1 MLEVRQDYAETVYR
15 LVFPT
20 VCLDSTGRWWGGV
33 TPGGSVGVGI
43 TPHRGASLTS
53 LSCAL

>member
-1 MLEVRQDYAETVYR
+1 MLEVRQDYTETVYR

-20 VCLDSTGRWWGGV
+20 VCLDSTGVGWGGD
-33 TPGGSVGVGI
+33 TPGGSVDVGI